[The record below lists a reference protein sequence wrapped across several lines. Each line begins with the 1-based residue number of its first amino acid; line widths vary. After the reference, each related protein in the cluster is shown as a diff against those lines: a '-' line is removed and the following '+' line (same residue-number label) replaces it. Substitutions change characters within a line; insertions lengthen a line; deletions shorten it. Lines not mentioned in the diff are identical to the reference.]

1 MLLLE
6 LAAQAVRGFSPSV
19 RVALKP
25 GYIGL
30 KSPTDIPAPLGA
42 LVLALCYPDG
52 RGGDATM
59 LAPGSRGGRA
69 GLSIQ
74 GHDHALWRL
83 VRDLG
88 GSGGLHKLNPKT
100 NQYDVITQ
108 DASEVAQVLRT
119 AVGFPARATY
129 EQLFTFVGAH
139 LPTRRPKQLKAP
151 AAAKAGPKKMQS
163 SAFDAFGGASNDQP
177 EERLAQLE
185 KELAQS
191 RHAAELQFKL
201 DGTQADI
208 FREETRLK
216 AYNDLRAKVDAA
228 RKEMAE
234 APSPKSLG
242 LPDDILERVRR
253 SQEDKKRRDEA
264 MIRLHAEREEG
275 VDETALRVEPL
286 YRDRRFW
293 SAVGVGIAF
302 LVAGA
307 MLDGNARL
315 VSLLSIPACTVAA
328 LLALRFVENLQ
339 RRSREHAKLEVFT
352 LRDKKIQ
359 DEFQLSTSIVQTAF
373 DKTNTMTAEEFAGV
387 LAKREELLPQVGELE
402 LALADFESDPEIIEL
417 PVKIAE
423 LKTEFD
429 DINRQLLAMS
439 GGYVREVREVERDI
453 ARLKESLAPP
463 APVEEFSAVATGP
476 TETFE
481 DPMPGVLL
489 LATDLFATDVPTLWG
504 VLHDRAVQYF
514 KALSDQRY
522 HGIDV
527 GSDGRA
533 TVAAPGRS
541 VAASELPGRDLD
553 LLYLSVRLTVVEK
566 YSAQNKLPVI
576 IEDSFGSVIDA
587 SKQNLLGRMLK
598 HLGTLTQVLHVTG
611 NSQVTV
617 SADAVVQL

>member
-30 KSPTDIPAPLGA
+30 KSPTDIPAPLGS
-42 LVLALCYPDG
+42 LVLSLCYPDG
-52 RGGDATM
+52 RGGDASM
-59 LAPGSRGGRA
+59 LAPGARGGRA

-74 GHDHALWRL
+74 GNDQALWRL

-108 DASEVAQVLRT
+108 DASELAQVLRT

-129 EQLFTFVGAH
+129 EQLFTFLGGQ
-139 LPTRRPKQLKAP
+139 LPTRRPKQPRAS
-151 AAAKAGPKKMQS
+151 ASAAKAQKKVQS
-163 SAFDAFGGASNDQP
+163 SAFDAFGGATNDQP

-191 RHAAELQFKL
+191 KHAAELQFKL

-208 FREETRLK
+208 FREESRLK
-216 AYNDLRAKVDAA
+216 AYAELRAKVEAA
-228 RKEMAE
+228 RKEVAE

-242 LPDDILERVRR
+242 LPEDILERVRR
-253 SQEDKKRRDEA
+253 SQDEKKRRDEA
-264 MIRLHAEREEG
+264 MIRLQAEREEG
-275 VDETALRVEPL
+275 VDETALRVDPL

-293 SAVGVGIAF
+293 VALVLGAAL

-307 MLDGNARL
+307 LLDGTARL

-328 LLALRFVENLQ
+328 LFALRFVENLQ
-339 RRSREHAKLEVFT
+339 RRSREQAKLEVFV

-373 DKTNTMTAEEFAGV
+373 EKTNTMTAEEFASV

-402 LALADFESDPEIIEL
+402 LALADLESDPETMEL

-423 LKTEFD
+423 LKADFEET
-429 DINRQLLAMS
+429 NRSLLAMS
-439 GGYVREVREVERDI
+439 GGYVREVREVERDL
-453 ARLKESLAPP
+453 ARIKEAMAPP

-481 DPMPGVLL
+481 DPLPGVLL

-522 HGIDV
+522 HGIEV
-527 GSDGRA
+527 ASDGRA
-533 TVAAPGRS
+533 TAAAPGRA
-541 VAASELPGRDLD
+541 VPASELPGRDLD

-566 YSAQNKLPVI
+566 YSAQSKLPVI
-576 IEDSFGSVIDA
+576 IEDSFGTVIDA

-617 SADAVVQL
+617 AADAVVQL